1 MGLTYGYWE
10 FYKVD
15 GWLELVESVN
25 SQVVKGF
32 IKELTY
38 EDNELTIW
46 IEWARI
52 ITLSGGST
60 QSLKMYFY
68 GFLRWMEEMGVV
80 IRDTF
85 NL

>member
-1 MGLTYGYWE
+1 MEHTYGYWE
-10 FYKVD
+10 FYKVE
-15 GWLELVESVN
+15 GWLELYESVN
-25 SQVVKGF
+25 SQTVKGL

-38 EDNELTIW
+38 EDSELTIW
-46 IEWARI
+46 IEWTRI
-52 ITLSGGST
+52 ITLSGKSV